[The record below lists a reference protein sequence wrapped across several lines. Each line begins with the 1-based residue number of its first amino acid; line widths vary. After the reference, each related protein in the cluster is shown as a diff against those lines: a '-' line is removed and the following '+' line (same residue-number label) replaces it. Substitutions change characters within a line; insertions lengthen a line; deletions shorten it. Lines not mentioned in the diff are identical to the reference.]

1 MPHTETL
8 FREHCPPPIRHTTQ
22 AAQQVYLRIFRGM
35 EVSLTATITPP
46 WSRYRMWCSSSNTWG
61 RAGPLGALG
70 ARGPGLGCWGQG
82 LWGHSGQGTRVGAA
96 GGTRGKGPGTGLLG
110 ARVPGTGL
118 LGAGPLGA
126 PGTGHWE
133 QVTRSKGLRR

>member
-82 LWGHSGQGTRVGAA
+82 LWGHSGQGTRDRAA
-96 GGTRGKGPGTGLLG
+96 GGKGPGDR
-110 ARVPGTGL
+110 A
-118 LGAGPLGA
+118 AGGRASGCTWDRAL
-126 PGTGHWE
+126 GTGHQE
-133 QVTRSKGLRR
+133 QRS